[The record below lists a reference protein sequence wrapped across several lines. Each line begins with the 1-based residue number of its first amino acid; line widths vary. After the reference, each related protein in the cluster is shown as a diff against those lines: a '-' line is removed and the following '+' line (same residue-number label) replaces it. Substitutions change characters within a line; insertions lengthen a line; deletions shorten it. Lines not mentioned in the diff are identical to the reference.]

1 VTQNELHNNQDYY
14 HEPAYRGDIGAI
26 ETKFIAWH
34 LISLVADHIRFSNA
48 LALHRYQRCCESV
61 WFGNQRFLVS
71 HPFPGFFIS
80 LPVLL
85 KKGLHFYLSMG
96 LSMTV
101 TAGCYFLMIALLT
114 RYGIKL

>member
-26 ETKFIAWH
+26 ETKFIAWR

-71 HPFPGFFIS
+71 HPFPGFF
-80 LPVLL
+80 
-85 KKGLHFYLSMG
+85 YQ
-96 LSMTV
+96 
-101 TAGCYFLMIALLT
+101 LT
-114 RYGIKL
+114 RFAEEGATFLSEHGTFNDCYGRMLFLNDRTINALWH